1 MDKIIE
7 IDGKEIKF
15 RATARTPRLYRGL
28 LMRDLIKDMNA
39 LAKSYKRVQEA
50 RKNDPEAADS
60 LTIEDLTIFENAAFV
75 MAKQANP
82 DMEEK
87 TADDWLDSFS
97 MFSIWEILPQ
107 ILDLWKL
114 NNLQT
119 STPKKK

>member
-1 MDKIIE
+1 MDKMIE
-7 IDGKEIKF
+7 IDGREIKF

-50 RKNDPEAADS
+50 RKSDPEATDS